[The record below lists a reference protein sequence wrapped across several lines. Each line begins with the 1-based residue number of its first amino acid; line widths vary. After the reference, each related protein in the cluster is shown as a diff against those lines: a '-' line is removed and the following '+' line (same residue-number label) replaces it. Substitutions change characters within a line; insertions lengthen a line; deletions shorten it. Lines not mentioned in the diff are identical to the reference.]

1 MKFIVVLLLTA
12 LLGYTAP
19 LYFTW
24 WSFAITSFI
33 IALFIHQRAFAAFLA
48 GFLGMFL
55 LWGIMVMIID
65 NANAHLLSQKIAQV
79 LPLNGSSIILILITA
94 LIGVLVSSF
103 VLFNRFFQ
111 GGLAAICF
119 FFFFLVIF
127 YCFFLKNSV

>member
-33 IALFIHQRAFAAFLA
+33 IALLVHQRSFAAFIA

-55 LWGIMVMIID
+55 LWGIMAMMID
-65 NANAHLLSQKIAQV
+65 NANAHLLSQKIALV
-79 LPLNGSSIILILITA
+79 LSLNGSSILLILITA
-94 LIGVLVSSF
+94 LISGLISGFAALSGS
-103 VLFNRFFQ
+103 LARRNR
-111 GGLAAICF
+111 
-119 FFFFLVIF
+119 
-127 YCFFLKNSV
+127 